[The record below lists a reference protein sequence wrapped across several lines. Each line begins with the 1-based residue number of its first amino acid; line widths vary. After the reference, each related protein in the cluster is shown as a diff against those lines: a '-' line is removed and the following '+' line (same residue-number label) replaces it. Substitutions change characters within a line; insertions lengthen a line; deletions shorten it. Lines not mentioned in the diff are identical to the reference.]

1 MLNAIIHALRFQDT
15 IEGIL
20 AITDGCCLKI
30 VPCGLSIKAVD
41 PASVAMVSLDLT
53 VNEFES
59 HEDTEGLLD
68 LDADKINSILEIGI
82 DYLMKIGFAIA
93 KGYGNYQRSLLL
105 RIGV

>member
-1 MLNAIIHALRFQDT
+1 MLSAIIHAPRLQDT

-30 VPCGLSIKAVD
+30 VPGGLSIKAVD

-53 VNEFES
+53 MNAFES
-59 HEDTEGLLD
+59 HEATEGLLD
-68 LDADKINSILEIGI
+68 LDDDKINSILEIGI

-93 KGYGNYQRSLLL
+93 KGYGDYQRTLVPWV
-105 RIGV
+105 GV